1 MKTIIAAIVIVMFA
15 GSANAQ
21 NGVSGSIATSES
33 TQARPLQATGE
44 SADPLGF
51 QKVLAI
57 SQAAERT
64 TLASALPA
72 LAEKMV
78 AEQGTGATEEL
89 RSKHVLNMGM
99 NAGSGS
105 NALQQRSINV
115 HVTYDARP
123 VGGILNIR
131 VELVPV
137 FGGIGSAV
145 RPTVSREFAQA
156 VDDFDDDF
164 IAQTIVKLTD
174 ELATEYAAK

>member
-1 MKTIIAAIVIVMFA
+1 MKPLIAAIVIVMCA

-21 NGVSGSIATSES
+21 SGVTAAIATPQS
-33 TQARPLQATGE
+33 TQSRVLRATDE
-44 SADPLGF
+44 TASPISF
-51 QKVLAI
+51 EKVAVI
-57 SQAAERT
+57 SRAAERA
-64 TLASALPA
+64 TLASELPA

-89 RSKHVLNMGM
+89 RSKHVLDLTM

-105 NALQQRSINV
+105 NALQERSISV

-145 RPTVSREFAQA
+145 RPAVSRQFAQA

-164 IAQTIVKLTD
+164 IGQTIVKLT
-174 ELATEYAAK
+174 